1 MPLAGL
7 TISTA
12 TPHVRF
18 TEPKKRAQLSPEDRK
33 DRQEARADKQAL
45 IDSAVTEWFNNT
57 MALAEELG
65 TRHKLKPQY
74 FLDLFFQGGAR
85 MIHQQK
91 KAEKAAECRERGES
105 KKVPELHEE
114 YFDEYKNLT
123 DEEKQDIVDR
133 YTESHASRTLKL
145 RRDTPRAKIQ
155 YVSNIVRNMKLLMVG
170 LASHVGAEGF
180 FCIVRNRT
188 DFHMDPQWY
197 FTS

>member
-7 TISTA
+7 TISAA

-45 IDSAVTEWFNNT
+45 IDSA
-57 MALAEELG
+57 ELG

-91 KAEKAAECRERGES
+91 KVNPYTAFKAEKAAECRERGES

-145 RRDTPRAKIQ
+145 RRDTP
-155 YVSNIVRNMKLLMVG
+155 MVG

-197 FTS
+197 FTSRELEEYMRLRRARDG

>member
-1 MPLAGL
+1 MPL
-7 TISTA
+7 TISAA
-12 TPHVRF
+12 TPH
-18 TEPKKRAQLSPEDRK
+18 KRAQLSPEDRK

-57 MALAEELG
+57 MALAEELA

-74 FLDLFFQGGAR
+74 FLNLFFQGGAR

-91 KAEKAAECRERGES
+91 KAEKSAECRERGES

-114 YFDEYKNLT
+114 YFDDKTLS
-123 DEEKQDIVDR
+123 DR
-133 YTESHASRTLKL
+133 YTESHGSRTLKL
-145 RRDTPRAKIQ
+145 RRNTPRAKIQ
-155 YVSNIVRNMKLLMVG
+155 YVSNIIRNMKLLMVG

-180 FCIVRNRT
+180 FCVVRNSS